1 MTGWVK
7 ILLRVGVL
15 PIAVEVVNVV
25 HIMSLDLN
33 PYTIPIAEKTKELT

>member
-25 HIMSLDLN
+25 HIMSLDLI